1 MHLKRFSSSQYRRD
15 KLDVLVDF
23 PIDGLDLS
31 TRVVEAQ
38 DGKQEVYDLF
48 AVDDHWG
55 GLGGGHYT
63 AFAKNFYDHE
73 WYEYNGKYLISKC
86 RYLLT
91 LSDSSVSKLKDTS
104 RIVTSSAYLLFYRRR
119 SEVPLGG
126 PRFQQIYSAFDKS
139 SEPSET
145 SEPSEDDATGSGE
158 GRGLV
163 TNSSLRGSP
172 SALTG
177 VGATRRPHANLGLGS
192 GEMTTVNPK
201 DLDELPAYGA
211 QGLDDTPLL
220 SGDVEMSEGL
230 PLQASIEDEGV
241 DMDYQQKPTP
251 ILGNWNW
258 ANLDL
263 DKKRAYASD
272 AGSEVDANNIDDVFE
287 RSDVGS
293 AVVENNSSAGSSSRR
308 GRLDD
313 FNNATPA
320 DGDFE
325 EPEPVPDMDDSAYA
339 ENISRYM
346 ASLPNIPPHLAANEE
361 VYSIPARDEEDDVAE
376 IHVEEGEGLNPRTD

>member
-1 MHLKRFSSSQYRRD
+1 
-15 KLDVLVDF
+15 
-23 PIDGLDLS
+23 
-31 TRVVEAQ
+31 
-38 DGKQEVYDLF
+38 
-48 AVDDHWG
+48 
-55 GLGGGHYT
+55 
-63 AFAKNFYDHE
+63 
-73 WYEYNGKYLISKC
+73 
-86 RYLLT
+86 
-91 LSDSSVSKLKDTS
+91 
-104 RIVTSSAYLLFYRRR
+104 VTSSAYLLFYRRR
-119 SEVPLGG
+119 SDVPLGG
-126 PRFQQIYSAFDKS
+126 PRFQQIHTAYDKS
-139 SEPSET
+139 TEPSET
-145 SEPSEDDATGSGE
+145 SEPSEDDTAGSGE

-177 VGATRRPHANLGLGS
+177 VGATRRPHVNHGLVS
-192 GEMTTVNPK
+192 GEMTTMNPK
-201 DLDELPAYGA
+201 DLDELPTYGA
-211 QGLDDTPLL
+211 QDSDDMPLL

-241 DMDYQQKPTP
+241 DMDYQQKQTP
-251 ILGNWNW
+251 IIGNWNW
-258 ANLDL
+258 GGLDL
-263 DKKRAYASD
+263 DNKRTYASG

-320 DGDFE
+320 EGDFE
-325 EPEPVPDMDDSAYA
+325 EPEPVPDMDDSAYT

-361 VYSIPARDEEDDVAE
+361 LYSIPARDDEDAVAE
-376 IHVEEGEGLNPRTD
+376 IHVEEGEGLNPKLD